1 MTRPARQRIAGYN
14 YEIDEQGQ
22 LFSTVDYP
30 GYGIGY
36 QLKPLRAFKD
46 CRPSYKLR
54 RKGET
59 ITLRVDF
66 LVDQYFEVLTNFD
79 SKWYWRTRKAAEIH
93 NEELR
98 FAFLK
103 AKGERQGQPKPQKNE
118 PGPIKPKY
126 NHIPWVDDFE
136 LQECARMDEDYSVA
150 IGGDARDASMCPFR
164 Y

>member
-1 MTRPARQRIAGYN
+1 M
-14 YEIDEQGQ
+14 
-22 LFSTVDYP
+22 DYP

-36 QLKPLRAFKD
+36 QIKPVKAYKD

-59 ITLRVDF
+59 ITLRADF
-66 LVDQYFEVLTNFD
+66 LVEQYFEAPTNFD
-79 SKWYWRTRKAAEIH
+79 SKWFWRTRKAAEIH

-103 AKGERQGQPKPQKNE
+103 AKGENTDQSTRRKLE
-118 PGPIKPKY
+118 PTKINSKY
-126 NHIPWVDDFE
+126 NHIPWANDFE
-136 LQECARMDEDYSVA
+136 LQECSRIGEDYSAA